1 MNQGS
6 NSNVL
11 SIMAFIS
18 VVVLGVITFVF
29 INNTRQK
36 IVEIDNNM
44 KLNNQILKNNLT
56 SVNTTFQ
63 HNDDVLNN
71 KYSNLFEVDNKDDE
85 DSTNDVLKIK
95 KNTQING
102 TLSVCDV
109 NGNCQN
115 VSLV

>member
-18 VVVLGVITFVF
+18 VVILGVITFVF

-44 KLNNQILKNNLT
+44 KLNNQMLKNNLT

-102 TLSVCDV
+102 TLSVCDT